1 MADEEEIVWPWG
13 MGEGDPDPSSRPW
26 VFNPQG
32 FLLAVVSDAAE
43 ADRARTALVAV
54 GFPEGHI
61 RAFTGEQVLEDRARF
76 EAQQG
81 AARRIVERVTID
93 TEAFNLLLDYARA
106 GRAFVWIRT
115 PEREDAN
122 RAIRGL
128 STHDVLYF
136 RYYGDAG
143 VEEIRMP

>member
-1 MADEEEIVWPWG
+1 MSENIVFPWG
-13 MGEGDPDPSSRPW
+13 MDEGDPDPSTRPW
-26 VFNPQG
+26 VFNPEG
-32 FLLAVVSDAAE
+32 FLLAVLADEVEAE
-43 ADRARTALVAV
+43 RARTALQEV
-54 GFPEGHI
+54 GFPEGHS
-61 RAFTGEQVLEDRARF
+61 RTFTGEKVLQDRARF

-81 AARRIVERVTID
+81 AARRLVEKVTID
-93 TEAFNLLLDYARA
+93 TEAFNLLLDYAKA
-106 GRAFVWIRT
+106 GRAFVWIHT
-115 PEREDAN
+115 PHRDDAN